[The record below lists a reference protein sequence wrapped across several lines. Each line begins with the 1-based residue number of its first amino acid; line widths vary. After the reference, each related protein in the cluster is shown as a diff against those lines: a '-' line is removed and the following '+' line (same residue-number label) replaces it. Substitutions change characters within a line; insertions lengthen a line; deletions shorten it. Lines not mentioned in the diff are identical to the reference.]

1 MRTAFERVMADG
13 LHILRAVA
21 AGVWLELFLPPFT
34 QLHLLQGQPTLY
46 PILAA
51 LVLAQCLPWKTIR
64 PLTALL
70 ASTWYMVHY
79 FSPAHTLTAGMAW
92 LLHADL
98 VQLRARLAGRPAADP
113 LVTHAFLW
121 TLAILYWL
129 VAYAAKRPRLWWLYN
144 ALGVCVLAVIDGNTS
159 VHPDGALVALCVLAL
174 FVGGLGT
181 VPSLIR
187 PPTGH
192 PPVRAGRQHLSRSHD
207 IPGRSASAQS
217 SAQPWLRRSDR
228 PARGLGGMV
237 PLAVVTA
244 VVTLVALVLPKPDA
258 AWANP
263 FQRIKPSGQGAGGD
277 TPKVIGYQTDS
288 SHLGGSFVLN
298 DDPVLSVVAPYPS
311 YLRGQVL
318 YVYTGKGWEKGEN
331 SLQPLDEDG
340 GVPLQPDA
348 SFSHSLPDRSVQ
360 QTVHILSG
368 TFHAGVVFGAYQTV
382 RVNSG
387 SRGERAAFEAA
398 DADDGTVLGPWDH
411 KGNTYRVISLELVDP
426 TAALKKLP
434 PLPRDVSQRVQMWP
448 TSVRVEGLQIPRDLP
463 PRVAQLTRAVVH
475 GETREYQL
483 VERIISYLQDN
494 YVYQTDDIPVPGP
507 HTDYVDQFLFDT
519 HRGYCNNFA
528 SALAVM
534 LRTIGIPTRFVT
546 GFASGDLDTS
556 YTGKDERYIVR
567 NDDAHSWVEVY
578 FPRAGWI
585 PFDPTPG
592 FTMPFAPPKV
602 TPAKTSGQTSP
613 QLPVPAP
620 KQPTA
625 PAQADTPQTAGSG
638 GGGLSL
644 TWPWW
649 ANDVLMG
656 LAALVVALMVVLHR
670 RLLLA
675 WRLWRWP
682 KSAPLAGFTPAM
694 RVLIRSLS
702 VHPAESGRVSGWHQR
717 TLRDLAD
724 EAERCQIPSEDSH
737 LLLRLA
743 EAYWYGGITPTAE
756 ELAAARQIWQRWL
769 TASYRQRARRRR
781 RLFRLRIP
789 GFALLRPRGIAG
801 GKVEKR

>member
-1 MRTAFERVMADG
+1 MRTASEWVMAAG
-13 LHILRAVA
+13 LHIVRAVA
-21 AGVWLELFLPPFT
+21 AGIWLGMFLPPFA
-34 QLHLLQGQPTLY
+34 QLHLLQGETTLY
-46 PILAA
+46 PVLAT

-64 PLTALL
+64 VVTALL

-79 FSPAHTLTAGMAW
+79 FSPVHTWTAGLAW
-92 LLHADL
+92 LLHTDL
-98 VQLRARLAGRPAADP
+98 VQLRARLAGQPAADP

-121 TLAILYWL
+121 TLAVLYWL

-159 VHPDGALVALCVLAL
+159 VHPDGALVVLCVLAML
-174 FVGGLGT
+174 VGGLDAL
-181 VPSLIR
+181 PSSIHPL
-187 PPTGH
+187 TGH
-192 PPVRAGRQHLSRSHD
+192 LPARAHQQHLPMSQQV
-207 IPGRSASAQS
+207 PGPAAASQNL
-217 SAQPWLRRSDR
+217 AQPWVRRRDK
-228 PARGLGGMV
+228 PTQGLGGLA

-244 VVTLVALVLPKPDA
+244 AVTLVALALPKPAA

-263 FQRIKPSGQGAGGD
+263 FQHNTSGGQGARGD
-277 TPKVIGYQTDS
+277 VPKVIGYQTDS

-298 DDPVLSVVAPYPS
+298 DDPVLSVVTPYPS

-318 YVYTGKGWEKGEN
+318 YTYTGKGWEKGE
-331 SLQPLDEDG
+331 SSVEPLDDGG

-348 SFSHSLPDRSVQ
+348 SFSSSLPTRSVR

-387 SRGERAAFEAA
+387 DRSERAAFVAA

-411 KGNTYRVISLELVDP
+411 KGNTYSVTSLELVDP

-434 PLPRDVSQRVQMWP
+434 PLPKDVSQRVQTWP
-448 TSVRVEGLQIPRDLP
+448 MSVRLEGLQLPKDLP
-463 PRVAQLTRAVVH
+463 PRVDQLTRTVVH
-475 GETREYQL
+475 GETREYQV
-483 VERIISYLQDN
+483 VERIINYLQDN
-494 YVYQTDDIPVPGP
+494 YAYQTDDIPVPGP

-519 HRGYCNNFA
+519 RRGYCNNFA

-556 YTGKDERYIVR
+556 YTGKDGRYIIR

-578 FPRAGWI
+578 FPQAGWI

-602 TPAKTSGQTSP
+602 TPAKTPDQTSP
-613 QLPVPAP
+613 QLPVPTP

-625 PAQADTPQTAGSG
+625 SAQADTSPATG
-638 GGGLSL
+638 GGRVGLSL
-644 TWPWW
+644 TWPRWG
-649 ANDVLMG
+649 NDVLMG
-656 LAALVVALMVVLHR
+656 LGALVVVWMVVLHR

-682 KSAPLAGFTPAM
+682 KSAPLDGFTPAM
-694 RVLIRSLS
+694 RVLIRSLAA
-702 VHPAESGRVSGWHQR
+702 HPTEVAHTNRGWRQR
-717 TLRDLAD
+717 TLRDLAY
-724 EAERCQIPSEDSH
+724 EAERWQIPREDSDR
-737 LLLRLA
+737 LLRLA
-743 EAYWYGGITPTAE
+743 EAYWYGGITPTNE
-756 ELAAARQIWQRWL
+756 ELMA
-769 TASYRQRARRRR
+769 
-781 RLFRLRIP
+781 
-789 GFALLRPRGIAG
+789 
-801 GKVEKR
+801 